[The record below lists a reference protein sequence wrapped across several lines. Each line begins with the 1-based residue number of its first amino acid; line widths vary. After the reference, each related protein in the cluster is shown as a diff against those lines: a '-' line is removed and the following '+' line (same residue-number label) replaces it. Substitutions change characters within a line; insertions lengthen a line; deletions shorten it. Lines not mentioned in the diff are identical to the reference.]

1 MLVYHWP
8 DYRGRTKEVS
18 LIFSGVPICW
28 CKWDSPMCETVTK
41 SRPVLV
47 LWHRT
52 LLQSDNDTWVQR
64 RPNQHGW
71 LFWRVTGLGWAGRQ
85 GRPFGVWKMCS
96 AVVAIRANLQLVL
109 LAISI
114 DCADGHPFWILFC
127 PFGRLS
133 QGEGVARCHLPVHRQ
148 SKQTVLV
155 ILKPASLG
163 VAWVNIC
170 PKFGSDQ
177 MSRIQSRVGQS
188 ALPVSLHGFVLL
200 TLGQLFHVTHK
211 KPG

>member
-1 MLVYHWP
+1 MPHFFGGTYL
-8 DYRGRTKEVS
+8 
-18 LIFSGVPICW
+18 
-28 CKWDSPMCETVTK
+28 
-41 SRPVLV
+41 
-47 LWHRT
+47 
-52 LLQSDNDTWVQR
+52 LLQMRLAYAWNSHKEQAR
-64 RPNQHGW
+64 ARPLAPHPAAEWQGYLSSEKAKPTRMAVLEGW
-71 LFWRVTGLGWAGRQ
+71 EGLGWAGRW

-109 LAISI
+109 LTISI
-114 DCADGHPFWILFC
+114 VYVDGRLFWILFC
-127 PFGRLS
+127 VFGSLS

-155 ILKPASLG
+155 ILKPVSLG
-163 VAWVNIC
+163 VTWVNIC
-170 PKFGSDQ
+170 PKFGTDQ
-177 MSRIQSRVGQS
+177 MSRVQSRVGQS